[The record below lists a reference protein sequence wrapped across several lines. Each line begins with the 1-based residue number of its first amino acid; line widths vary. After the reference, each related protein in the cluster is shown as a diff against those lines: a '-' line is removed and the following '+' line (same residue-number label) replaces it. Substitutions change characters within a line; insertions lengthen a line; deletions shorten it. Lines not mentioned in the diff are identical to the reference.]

1 VLAIYIGLCLAVTPS
16 KEEILAVSDCK
27 LNPLA
32 RVALRGEVPR
42 ELIWLLPLVNINPFG
57 AGGLDADLVA
67 AFARDARGGWSISLR
82 TGAAAMTTDRGFIC
96 DNVYVAATFLLSRA
110 LGMVDPFLVAGEHTF
125 ATLRQAIALAP
136 GRANLIIEG
145 ETGVGKRSL
154 AALLNRAGG
163 GGELTRIDCAVP
175 EDVAREL
182 AALVRDRLDTG
193 ESPRRTVLLDRIAE
207 LPPAHQMAL
216 AREIAIQ
223 PRTVRYLA
231 TAKVSIRGRV
241 ETGSFAP
248 ELNALFGAT
257 LRLAPLARR
266 RADLL
271 MLARHF
277 LRNAN
282 PLLQFDSSA
291 LATLRDQRFAGNV
304 RELHNLI
311 TRLEIYERGECART
325 IDAAC
330 LRRQLCGVVEV
341 EPEEVTSVS
350 PRGVRATGG
359 RRAHLR
365 LVQPAR
371 AKSQPPAIP
380 AEPHVNSR

>member
-1 VLAIYIGLCLAVTPS
+1 VTN
-16 KEEILAVSDCK
+16 CK
-27 LNPLA
+27 PNPLA

-42 ELIWLLPLVNINPFG
+42 ELVWLLPLVNINPFG

-82 TGAAAMTTDRGFIC
+82 TGAAATTTDRGFIC

-110 LGMVDPFLVAGEHTF
+110 LGLVDPFLVAGEDTF
-125 ATLRQAIALAP
+125 ATLRQAIALALGP
-136 GRANLIIEG
+136 ANVIIEG

-182 AALVRDRLDTG
+182 AALARGRLETG
-193 ESPRRTVLLDRIAE
+193 ESPRRMVLLDRIAE
-207 LPPAHQMAL
+207 LPPAHQVAL
-216 AREIAIQ
+216 AREIAAQ
-223 PRTVRYLA
+223 PRAVRYLA
-231 TAKVSIRGRV
+231 TAKVPIQGRV
-241 ETGSFAP
+241 ESGAFAP
-248 ELNALFGAT
+248 ALSALFTAT

-266 RADLL
+266 RADLV

-282 PLLQFDSSA
+282 PLLDFDGRA
-291 LATLRDQRFAGNV
+291 LAILRDQRFPGNV

-330 LRRQLCGVVEV
+330 LRRQLCGVAEA
-341 EPEEVTSVS
+341 ESEEVTSVP
-350 PRGVRATGG
+350 PRRVCATGG

-365 LVQPAR
+365 LVQPVR
-371 AKSQPPAIP
+371 AKSQPSAIP